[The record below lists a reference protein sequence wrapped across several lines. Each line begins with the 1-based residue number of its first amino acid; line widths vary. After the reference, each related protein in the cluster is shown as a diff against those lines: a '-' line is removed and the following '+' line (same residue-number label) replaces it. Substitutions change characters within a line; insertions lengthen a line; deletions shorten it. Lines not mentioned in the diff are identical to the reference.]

1 MCYSFLVVKATAT
14 PVLYPYRHTLSLHD
28 PLPIGTPPVLSD
40 PARQALGRPS
50 QMLMAGVARG
60 LVRLDATGQVEPG
73 IAERWI
79 VIDDGMSYIFRIGDV
94 TWPDVN
100 RQIGRASCR
109 ERVCQ
114 YV

>member
-1 MCYSFLVVKATAT
+1 MLALGL
-14 PVLYPYRHTLSLHD
+14 PVFGVLAGCDRRSDVGPVIASV
-28 PLPIGTPPVLSD
+28 IGEPPVLAD

-50 QMLMAGVARG
+50 QMLMAGVAQG

-79 VIDDGMSYIFRIGDV
+79 VIDAGMSYK
-94 TWPDVN
+94 
-100 RQIGRASCR
+100 IGRASCR